1 MSNNENTEKKSVDST
16 EIRNVRIATDVIARI
31 GGIAALDVN
40 GVLCMA
46 GNLSRKAISKVG
58 KNSLKNGVKVSL
70 NGKNADIALSLVMS
84 FGYNIP
90 DVCREVQTKVSE
102 TISNMTGLNV
112 SSVSVNVAGIVVQD
126 NE

>member
-1 MSNNENTEKKSVDST
+1 MSNTENTEKKSVGSA
-16 EIRNVRIATDVIARI
+16 EMRNVRIATDVIARI

-40 GVLCMA
+40 GVVCMA

-58 KNSLKNGVKVSL
+58 KNYLKNGVKVSL
-70 NGKNADIALSLVMS
+70 NGKNADIALSLVMG

-90 DVCREVQTKVSE
+90 EVCREVQTKVSG
-102 TISNMTGLNV
+102 TIANMTGLNV
-112 SSVSVNVAGIVVQD
+112 SNVDVNVAGIVVQD